1 MVVRSHRSP
10 CLDSYTLPCSTAEGF
25 WETLPGH
32 LYNSVISSYLMF
44 RSLTFVPVLGK
55 SWSSRRESG
64 SWTKLHC
71 SGLWDGTKQ
80 TLFGS
85 WPVRGT
91 VQCKSCLVVLACC
104 FLCDAIM
111 NSTALECWEASIKGP
126 ATSFMTTLAQ
136 QANLWSPSREQMSAS
151 WSSGH
156 TTGLKNTET
165 HLLTCKENIS
175 CWALCIVNVSL
186 VDRQRSLSSEFHHE
200 GMRRVLHLLSQT
212 VCLAVQKKHK
222 HPKTFHCRVLLLL
235 DFRHGIFCVNHCA
248 LPLIWHI

>member
-1 MVVRSHRSP
+1 
-10 CLDSYTLPCSTAEGF
+10 
-25 WETLPGH
+25 
-32 LYNSVISSYLMF
+32 MF

-126 ATSFMTTLAQ
+126 VTSFMTTSAQ

-156 TTGLKNTET
+156 TTGLKNAET

-200 GMRRVLHLLSQT
+200 GVRRVLHLLSQT
-212 VCLAVQKKHK
+212 VCLAVQKKHTHIQK
-222 HPKTFHCRVLLLL
+222 RFTAASSSSLTSDMAFSVWTTVRCRSSDTSRTVCLSQRWSQHTLMLCNKWRSPVTL
-235 DFRHGIFCVNHCA
+235 HRT
-248 LPLIWHI
+248 